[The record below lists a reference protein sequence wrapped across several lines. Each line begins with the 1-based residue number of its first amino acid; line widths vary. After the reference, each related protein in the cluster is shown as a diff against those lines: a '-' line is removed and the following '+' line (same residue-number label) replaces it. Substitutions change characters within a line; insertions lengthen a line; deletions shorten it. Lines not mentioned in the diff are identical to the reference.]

1 MMLFIIN
8 FEWSFY
14 IEGLY
19 FFEEGVGSFCIVDI
33 VCKYLNIYYILGLN
47 IERIEK
53 FKIGKNIL
61 IILLLVDFLI

>member
-8 FEWSFY
+8 FEWSFC

-33 VCKYLNIYYILGLN
+33 VCKYLNIYYI
-47 IERIEK
+47 RIEY
-53 FKIGKNIL
+53 
-61 IILLLVDFLI
+61 